1 MWLEDYL
8 SKYPKTLIVV
18 SHSQDFLN
26 SVCTNIMH
34 LWDGQLEY
42 YGGNYDTFVRTRE
55 EKRVNQLKRHKK
67 EQEDIKHIKKFI
79 ASCGTFSNLVKQ
91 AQSKQKIIDKM
102 VERGLTPKPLP
113 DPKYHFTFPLCGSLP
128 VATSAEQSIALFC
141 PACR

>member
-42 YGGNYDTFVRTRE
+42 YGGNYDTFARR
-55 EKRVNQLKRHKK
+55 
-67 EQEDIKHIKKFI
+67 
-79 ASCGTFSNLVKQ
+79 S
-91 AQSKQKIIDKM
+91 
-102 VERGLTPKPLP
+102 
-113 DPKYHFTFPLCGSLP
+113 
-128 VATSAEQSIALFC
+128 SAEHLIATKALRCTAAARMLTAAESF
-141 PACR
+141 AKF